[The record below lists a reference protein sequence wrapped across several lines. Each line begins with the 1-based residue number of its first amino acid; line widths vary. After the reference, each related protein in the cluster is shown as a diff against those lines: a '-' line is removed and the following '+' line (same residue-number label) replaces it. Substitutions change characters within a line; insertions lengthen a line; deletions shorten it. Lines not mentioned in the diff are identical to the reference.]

1 MNRVQLLEERVNTY
15 LGQMGLAPDQSDD
28 GLYLFKYGSTV
39 VMISLFDEDDAT
51 FVRFAS
57 IMLKDFEP
65 SLELL
70 ERILRLNTQVLF
82 GAFLLFEDNTLSFS
96 ATLLGNHLDFDEFER
111 TLRYVAKVSDDYD
124 DEMQQLGGGQRAL
137 DVLEGDDEPSV
148 GSDMADA

>member
-1 MNRVQLLEERVNTY
+1 MNRLQILEERVNAY
-15 LGQMGLAPDQSDD
+15 LGEMELTPEQSDD

-39 VMISLFDEDDAT
+39 VMISLFEEGEDT

-70 ERILRLNTQVLF
+70 QRILRLNTEVLF
-82 GAFLLFEDNTLSFS
+82 GSFLLFEDNTLSFS

-124 DEMQQLGGGQRAL
+124 DELQSLGGGQRAE
-137 DVLEGDDEPSV
+137 DVLK
-148 GSDMADA
+148 DA

>member
-1 MNRVQLLEERVNTY
+1 MDRMSILEDRVQSY
-15 LGQMGLAPDQSDD
+15 LDEMGLPSVRSDD

-39 VMISLFDEDDAT
+39 VMVSLFDEGEDT
-51 FVRFAS
+51 FCRIAS

-70 ERILRLNTQVLF
+70 QRILRLNTEVLF

-96 ATLLGNHLDFDEFER
+96 ATILGNNLDFDEFEK

-124 DEMQQLGGGQRAL
+124 DELQALGGGQRAA
-137 DVLEGDDEPSV
+137 DVLQ
-148 GSDMADA
+148 DA

>member
-1 MNRVQLLEERVNTY
+1 MNRLKMLEERVNAY
-15 LGQMGLAPDQSDD
+15 LGEMELVPSQSED

-39 VMISLFDEDDAT
+39 VMISLFEEGDDT

-70 ERILRLNTQVLF
+70 QRILRLNTEVLF
-82 GAFLLFEDNTLSFS
+82 GSFLLFEDNTLSFS
-96 ATLLGNHLDFDEFER
+96 ATLLGNHLDYDEFER

-124 DEMQQLGGGQRAL
+124 DELQALGGGQRAE
-137 DVLEGDDEPSV
+137 DVLGGAPSSS
-148 GSDMADA
+148 GE